1 MKNILISEKQLE
13 DLVKTLKESPED
25 ELDEGFLGDLGRDIG
40 TLSFGNI
47 FAGIKGAF
55 KGKGYNLGRSMN
67 IVKNSLKKIKR
78 TQNSMLAAMK
88 ELKHVEVE
96 FSELESNDPV
106 VYKILNNLRNTISYY
121 DGYKTS
127 VTNLDS
133 IIEEYYKSEKEGKKD
148 DKSSFSSYEK
158 PVKTFTLN
166 PKLKPDTT
174 EPKKDE
180 PSVGKPDTT
189 MEKNKLEDYFYDWI
203 SGMYKLDGDDLIY
216 YLTARKTWEVR
227 KPGGNFNPLKETFKN
242 KEDYNEKLKE
252 LKNAKRV

>member
-13 DLVKTLKESPED
+13 ELVKTLKESPDD
-25 ELDEGFLGDLGRDIG
+25 ELEEGFLGDLGRDIG

-78 TQNSMLAAMK
+78 NQNSMISAMK

-96 FSELESNDPV
+96 FSELDSKDPV

-127 VTNLDS
+127 VNNLDS
-133 IIEEYYKSEKEGKKD
+133 IIEEYYKLEKEGKKD
-148 DKSSFSSYEK
+148 EKSFSSYEK
-158 PVKTFTLN
+158 PVNTLIIN
-166 PKLKPDTT
+166 PKLKPDTK

-180 PSVGKPDTT
+180 PSIKPDTT
-189 MEKNKLEDYFYDWI
+189 IEKNKLEEYFYDWL

-216 YLTARKTWEVR
+216 YLTIRKTWEVR
-227 KPGGNFNPLKETFKN
+227 KPGGNFTPLKETFKN
-242 KEDYNEKLKE
+242 KEDYYEKLKE
-252 LKNAKRV
+252 LKNAKKS